1 MRKFKPF
8 TLIILLLVITP
19 LLAQETVMNIGHR
32 GTGTNAPG
40 NDFPENTIP
49 SFVHAFLEGADMVEL
64 DVLLTSDDQVIVIH
78 DATLDRTTDCTGPVI
93 DITLSEIKQC
103 DAAWGTPLQG
113 TGVEVP
119 TLAEVF
125 DAVDGPINVEIKSD
139 HVGGTYTAA
148 HIAERVLTVIADAG
162 AAARVVISSF
172 SLDVCAA
179 VKTLAPA
186 LPVAYLTSE
195 LNVNAE
201 IDKVIA
207 AGLDGIHP
215 YGLQTFA
222 ANVTY
227 AHDNGLFVNV
237 WTIDPAALMQTMIT
251 RGVDGVI
258 TNEPDV
264 LAEVLAD
271 DDTVDDDTV
280 DDDTSD
286 DDTTDDDTVDDDT
299 LDDDTADDDTTDDD
313 AVDDD
318 AIDDDAVDDD
328 AADDDTTDDDA
339 APDGDDDDDDDD
351 SGCGS

>member
-1 MRKFKPF
+1 MRKFKLF
-8 TLIILLLVITP
+8 TLIFLLLVITP

-32 GTGTNAPG
+32 GTGTNMPG

-64 DVLLTSDDQVIVIH
+64 DVLLTSDDEVVVIH
-78 DATLDRTTDCTGPVI
+78 DATLDRTTDCTGSVI
-93 DITLSEIKQC
+93 DMTLSEIKQC
-103 DAAWGTPLQG
+103 DAAWGTSLQG

-125 DAVDGPINVEIKSD
+125 DTIDGPINVEIKSD
-139 HVGGTYTAA
+139 NVGADYTAA
-148 HIAERVLTVIADAG
+148 HIAERVLTVISDAG

-172 SLDVCAA
+172 SLSVCEA
-179 VKTLAPA
+179 VKTLAPSIR
-186 LPVAYLTSE
+186 VAYLTSE

-201 IDKVIA
+201 IDKVIVS
-207 AGLDGIHP
+207 GLDGIHP

-237 WTIDPAALMQTMIT
+237 WTIDPAALMQTMIS
-251 RGVDGVI
+251 RGVDGIV

-264 LAEVLAD
+264 LADVLADDDTVDDDTTDDDSTD

-280 DDDTSD
+280 DDDTA
-286 DDTTDDDTVDDDT
+286 
-299 LDDDTADDDTTDDD
+299 DDDTADDDTVDDD
-313 AVDDD
+313 AADDD

-328 AADDDTTDDDA
+328 ATDDDA
-339 APDGDDDDDDDD
+339 TDDDVAPDGDDDDDDDD
-351 SGCGS
+351 GCGC